1 MRVCVCVRERERE
14 NTYIIRV
21 ESVLRSTLPW
31 FCRISDMLVVVA
43 TICVVNGSKMKD
55 LKPLIFFT
63 LIIRKMYSR
72 VVLMTLNGRCGR
84 ASPARSAILGLFGI
98 VPIIV
103 K

>member
-1 MRVCVCVRERERE
+1 
-14 NTYIIRV
+14 
-21 ESVLRSTLPW
+21 
-31 FCRISDMLVVVA
+31 MLVVVA